1 MKLKSSNKIDFKF
14 NVDEKLESTNKVTFI
29 DLSSEKKEKTK
40 VEDETIVEY
49 VYDSYRIEL
58 SNEVDIEAN
67 YDELLKQAKE
77 FEYNELAKE
86 VRARRDLLLEATDK
100 DCLSDRTPSEDIVK
114 YRQELRDITKQEGFP
129 YEVVFPTKPTD
140 ETK

>member
-29 DLSSEKKEKTK
+29 DLSSEKKEETK
-40 VEDETIVEY
+40 VEDDTIVEY

-86 VRARRDLLLEATDK
+86 VRARRDLLLEGTDK